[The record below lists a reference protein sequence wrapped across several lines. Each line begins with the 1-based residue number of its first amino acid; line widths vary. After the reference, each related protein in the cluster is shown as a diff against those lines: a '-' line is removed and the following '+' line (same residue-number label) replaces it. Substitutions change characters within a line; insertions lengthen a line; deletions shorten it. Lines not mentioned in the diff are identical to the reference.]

1 MPYGLSVVTP
11 PVEEPVT
18 LAEAKLWAKIDLPD
32 DDPLVTGLIAA
43 GRDYAERFCNR
54 ALVTQTLLLTLD
66 SFGPDPLETER
77 FFAFAPPLSMV
88 LRLPRAPVQ
97 SVTSVQ
103 YIDTA
108 GNLQTMPSSQ
118 YLLDVVTE
126 PARICPAWG
135 QVWPVTQPYR
145 PAAVQIKFVA
155 GYGAATTVPDG
166 IKRAIKTWLA
176 DAYYNRETPRT
187 LETVDALL
195 WPYRVPESP

>member
-18 LAEAKLWAKIDLPD
+18 LADAKLWIKVDLPD
-32 DDPLVTGLIAA
+32 DDPLVSSLIAA

-54 ALVTQTLLLTLD
+54 AFVTQTLLLSLD

-88 LRLPRAPVQ
+88 VRLPRAPVQ
-97 SVTSVQ
+97 SVTSIKYV
-103 YIDTA
+103 DPA
-108 GNLQTMPSSQ
+108 GNLQTMPSNL
-118 YLLDVVTE
+118 YLVDPVTE
-126 PARICPAWG
+126 PGRICPVWG

-145 PAAVQIKFVA
+145 PAAVQIQFVA
-155 GYGAATTVPDG
+155 GYGAATAVPDG
-166 IKRAIKTWLA
+166 IKRGIKTWVA
-176 DAYYNRETPRT
+176 DAYYNRESPRT

-195 WPYRVPESP
+195 WPYRVPEAP